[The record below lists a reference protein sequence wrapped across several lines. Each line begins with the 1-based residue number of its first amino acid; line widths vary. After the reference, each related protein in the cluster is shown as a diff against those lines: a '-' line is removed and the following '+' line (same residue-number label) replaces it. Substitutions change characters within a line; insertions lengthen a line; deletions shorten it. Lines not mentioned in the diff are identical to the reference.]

1 MVDGELRE
9 DWRAGVG
16 GGLVGEVGVK
26 RSTMFATG
34 KAEEKNT
41 AEGRF
46 ENQSALF
53 RVSGA
58 REGRGYNS

>member
-1 MVDGELRE
+1 M
-9 DWRAGVG
+9 
-16 GGLVGEVGVK
+16 GEVGVK

-41 AEGRF
+41 AEDRV

-53 RVSGA
+53 CVSGA